1 MNNQNAARVCGA
13 LTVVAAAA
21 VIIGV
26 FARVAADADGHE
38 TLRQSLQAIAD
49 NSAAYSIYGALTMLS
64 GASMIGAAWFLRS
77 ASAFRPLTAL
87 PVVPVIFGVAG
98 AIYILSGAAAIFL
111 ATLAPDM
118 SQASG
123 MTSEFRRISA
133 TVAFI
138 VSGIGLIA
146 SGFYQWKAGA
156 PLRYIAPF
164 SVLIGVFMQGL
175 FMQLLTSEGIAIIDR
190 GAGLAFVAWLF
201 IVGLTLASVPSDR
214 LVASLPAREGG
225 RA

>member
-1 MNNQNAARVCGA
+1 MNNQSAARVSGA

-26 FARVAADADGHE
+26 FARVAADADQD
-38 TLRQSLQAIAD
+38 TLRQSLQAISQ
-49 NSAAYSIYGALTMLS
+49 NRAAYSAYGALTLLS
-64 GASMIGAAWFLRS
+64 GAAMIGAAWFLRS
-77 ASAFRPLTAL
+77 ASAFRTLTSR
-87 PVVPVIFGVAG
+87 PVVPIIFGIAG
-98 AIYILSGAAAIFL
+98 AIYILSGASTIIL

-123 MTSEFRRISA
+123 MMSEFRRISA
-133 TVAFI
+133 TIAFI

-164 SVLIGVFMQGL
+164 SVIIGVFMQGL

-214 LVASLPAREGG
+214 LVASRS
-225 RA
+225 